1 MQLKLHIM
9 PRNKLKRYTGA
20 EVAQPKS
27 IAEQLLAGTKLGN
40 LLYGKQK
47 TYKDGNNQERKDAS
61 FKESANGQLVQR
73 MGETAKDAGGLA
85 ATGLAFGN
93 PLTASNAMAPLIT
106 GSQAY
111 WIGHGI
117 NDGAQRIEN
126 IGEGVKNFVEDPS

>member
-1 MQLKLHIM
+1 MQIKFYIM
-9 PRNKLKRYTGA
+9 SRNKLKRYTGA

-47 TYKDGNNQERKDAS
+47 TYKDGYGTERKDAS
-61 FKESANGQLVQR
+61 FKESTNGQLVQR
-73 MGETAKDAGGLA
+73 MGDTAKDAGSLA
-85 ATGLAFGN
+85 LTGLAFDN

-111 WIGHGI
+111 
-117 NDGAQRIEN
+117 
-126 IGEGVKNFVEDPS
+126 

>member
-1 MQLKLHIM
+1 M
-9 PRNKLKRYTGA
+9 RNKLKRYTGA

-73 MGETAKDAGGLA
+73 MGETAKD
-85 ATGLAFGN
+85 TGRTVA
-93 PLTASNAMAPLIT
+93 
-106 GSQAY
+106 
-111 WIGHGI
+111 
-117 NDGAQRIEN
+117 EN
-126 IGEGVKNFVEDPS
+126 ILDVPMDIYSGLESGIKGD